1 MNSVGETSNINKMKC
16 SRPHIVSKSLKM
28 MAAWEGGK
36 VGKTNLTKKRNNE
49 GGVGGSAGCAVG
61 VCAQASR

>member
-1 MNSVGETSNINKMKC
+1 MQQTAHRKQKLEND
-16 SRPHIVSKSLKM
+16 
-28 MAAWEGGK
+28 GGLGGGYS
-36 VGKTNLTKKRNNE
+36 GKTKLTKKRNNG

>member
-1 MNSVGETSNINKMKC
+1 MQQTAHRKQKLENDGG
-16 SRPHIVSKSLKM
+16 LG
-28 MAAWEGGK
+28 GGK

-61 VCAQASR
+61 VCAQASMCVDSEPV